1 MSYLLYGLFI
11 AVGAGVLYLVG
22 GVLALLIKSAI
33 EAFCSR
39 FERRRLHFE
48 TEQAIQEMNIRAF
61 LAEYEMI
68 REVRKVMDQ
77 DWNKRN
83 SH

>member
-22 GVLALLIKSAI
+22 GVLALFIKLAI

-39 FERRRLHFE
+39 LERRRLHFE

-61 LAEYEMI
+61 LAEHEMI
-68 REVRKVMDQ
+68 RKARKVMEQ
-77 DWNKRN
+77 DWNKRD